1 MEQKADRDRI
11 AEEAVGQTH
20 GSAPPFAA
28 TKSDMSQEEAAQQ
41 LLASI
46 NRHIANAWSVTVA
59 ERPSLAP
66 RAWRFRAW
74 AARLVLPL
82 LEGQL

>member
-1 MEQKADRDRI
+1 
-11 AEEAVGQTH
+11 
-20 GSAPPFAA
+20 
-28 TKSDMSQEEAAQQ
+28 
-41 LLASI
+41 
-46 NRHIANAWSVTVA
+46 VA
-59 ERPSLAP
+59 EQPSLAP